1 MTTSHDTVFLQSCI
15 LKAIWAPAED
25 ALSAQHPCKYN
36 SAEQA
41 KYHTNNVER
50 WVKSLQLSTR

>member
-50 WVKSLQLSTR
+50 